1 MSNPFADSSIPLNIR
16 IPVSNAA
23 LVAAAARATHEA
35 NKIRMIRA
43 KHEGNQDYPSIW
55 EEARNSET
63 AMLQAQAD
71 LSSAI
76 QALVVAMTE
85 R

>member
-1 MSNPFADSSIPLNIR
+1 MNTSFKILDLLTAVNE
-16 IPVSNAA
+16 AA
-23 LVAAAARATHEA
+23 INAAAARAQHDA
-35 NKIRMIRA
+35 NKIFMIRA

-55 EEARNSET
+55 EKARNSET
-63 AMLQAQAD
+63 VMIQAQAD

-76 QALVVAMTE
+76 LALVGAMTE